1 MRLKQLDPKL
11 TQQRMARLDAI
22 DAAVGRLQVQME
34 EVIARLDRYDERLI
48 APYLP
53 IIHNDD
59 IEEQGNEEE
68 KEPPI
73 YDDIDCH
80 PDYDAKTDSI
90 VREQSDGTA

>member
-1 MRLKQLDPKL
+1 MKRTALRQAEYETNLAISASR
-11 TQQRMARLDAI
+11 TQVI

-59 IEEQGNEEE
+59 IEEQS
-68 KEPPI
+68 
-73 YDDIDCH
+73 DD
-80 PDYDAKTDSI
+80 
-90 VREQSDGTA
+90 

>member
-1 MRLKQLDPKL
+1 MKRTALRQAEYETSLAISASR
-11 TQQRMARLDAI
+11 TQVI

-59 IEEQGNEEE
+59 IEEQS
-68 KEPPI
+68 
-73 YDDIDCH
+73 DD
-80 PDYDAKTDSI
+80 
-90 VREQSDGTA
+90 

>member
-53 IIHNDD
+53 IIMQRAYRPYGCPRDVSWMN
-59 IEEQGNEEE
+59 IWLV
-68 KEPPI
+68 KA
-73 YDDIDCH
+73 C
-80 PDYDAKTDSI
+80 
-90 VREQSDGTA
+90 